1 MYFYFCTFLGTLGE
15 QEGIDFPD
23 VCRYWLGRWGE
34 YVGIAF
40 SIITLLGA
48 AIVYWVLMANFLF
61 NSVEFIYGKII
72 CFSLH

>member
-1 MYFYFCTFLGTLGE
+1 MNFFAYLTGPPGE

-40 SIITLLGA
+40 SVITLLGA
-48 AIVYWVLMANFLF
+48 AIVYWVLMANFLY
-61 NSVEFIYGKII
+61 NSVKFIYGKI
-72 CFSLH
+72 